1 MKRRTLVLALSFLPS
16 LALAAPARNPAIAK
30 LAKQAAACKYEGYFD
45 EDCAGYKAWNDE
57 ETLFA
62 DGKAN
67 DTLFSML
74 SDPDEKIRVLASKKS
89 IDDPKAY
96 FADKGRATQL
106 VALAG
111 KATDAETARTLA
123 GYVCEVDPE
132 KVGLAAPILAL
143 AKHPVAEARQQLA
156 GIIERNQGK
165 TAVAIITQ
173 LVDDTDKSVRSHAI
187 SDLSGGGITP
197 GGPAV
202 CALLSK
208 ELSRTDDTAGDAL
221 WAGASSKCA
230 GMDKQVITE
239 LEKRVAAPTK
249 ITNANGVGYALAA
262 SRLCSLYSTPEYKPR
277 AFAVAKALS
286 SPKITDPNTRSA
298 SLGAISSCG
307 GADAG
312 PVLKALTQDKDARFA
327 KTAAETLARM
337 KK

>member
-1 MKRRTLVLALSFLPS
+1 MNSRTLVLALSFLPS

-30 LAKQAAACKYEGYFD
+30 LAKQAAACKYDGGFD
-45 EDCAGYKAWNDE
+45 DDCAAYKAWNDE
-57 ETLFA
+57 ENLFA
-62 DGKAN
+62 DGKGN

-74 SDPDEKIRVLASKKS
+74 GDPDEKTRVLASKKS

-96 FADKGRATQL
+96 FADKTRATQL

-111 KATDAETARTLA
+111 KATDAETARTLV
-123 GYVCEVDPE
+123 GYVCAVDPE

-143 AKHPVAEARQQLA
+143 AKHPQADARQQLA
-156 GIIERNQGK
+156 GIISKNQGA
-165 TAVAIITQ
+165 TAVAILTQ
-173 LVDDTDKSVRSHAI
+173 LVDDSDKSVRSHAI
-187 SDLSGGGITP
+187 SDLSTGGITP
-197 GGPAV
+197 AAPGV
-202 CALLSK
+202 CALLGK
-208 ELSRTDDTAGDAL
+208 QLGRTDDVAGDAL

-230 GMDKQVITE
+230 GMNKQVITE
-239 LEKRVAAPTK
+239 LEKRVAAPSK

-262 SRLCSLYSTPEYKPR
+262 SGLCTLYSAPELKPR

-298 SLGAISSCG
+298 SLNAISSCG

-312 PVLKALTQDKDARFA
+312 PVIKALTQDKDASFA
-327 KTAAETLARM
+327 KRAAETLARM